1 MSGSLPSLRRAA
13 AFVLVA
19 SGTVIGLAGTDLVLP
34 AVPSLPAALGGTLER
49 AQLVLA
55 AFTGGTVVGLL
66 MFGELGNRFDQR
78 KLLAGSLLVYALVS
92 ALAAMAPSLDA
103 LIGLRAVQGASA
115 TAAAVFAP
123 GILRALYGD
132 EDAVGALGRISSIE
146 VLAPALGPIA
156 GLWLLNAFGWR
167 ASFHLLAAL
176 AFSLGL
182 LVLFWRR
189 LLPDAPRR
197 NGTGG
202 YRHLLSNWTF
212 VRSAIEHAAT
222 VGGLLLF
229 VFGAPTVFVVDLGA
243 TVTDFIIMQAIGI
256 TVFIVLANVS
266 GRLVKRFTVEWVV
279 RAGALIFAVGAVA
292 MLVYAVAGGADTA
305 IVTAIFLLV
314 NGGLGIR
321 GPAGFHQAIVAA
333 EDDAR
338 GSAFVIMAMLGVAAV
353 GTALVAPFITD
364 GLVPLAA
371 VTAMLAVTAL
381 LLRFSASP
389 ARA

>member
-1 MSGSLPSLRRAA
+1 MRRSA

-78 KLLAGSLLVYALVS
+78 KLLAASLLVYAIVS
-92 ALAAMAPSLDA
+92 ALAGTVGSLDA

-132 EDAVGALGRISSIE
+132 DDAVGALGRISSIE

-167 ASFHLLAAL
+167 ASFYLLATLSLCL
-176 AFSLGL
+176 AL
-182 LVLFWRR
+182 LVVFGREIIPAAKR
-189 LLPDAPRR
+189 Q

-202 YRHLLSNWTF
+202 YRGLLSNWTF
-212 VRSAIEHAAT
+212 LRNAVEHAAT
-222 VGGLLLF
+222 VGALLLF
-229 VFGAPTVFVVDLGA
+229 VFGAPTVFVVGLGA
-243 TVTDFIIMQAIGI
+243 TVTDFIVMQAIGI
-256 TVFIVLANVS
+256 TVFIVLANIS

-279 RAGALIFAVGAVA
+279 RVGAVMFA
-292 MLVYAVAGGADTA
+292 AGAVALFAYAIAGGGSAA
-305 IVTAIFLLV
+305 VVTAIFLVV
-314 NGGLGIR
+314 NAGLGVR

-338 GSAFVIMAMLGVAAV
+338 GSAFVIMAMLAVAAV

-371 VTAMLAVTAL
+371 VTAILALTAL
-381 LLRFSASP
+381 LLRFSARP
-389 ARA
+389 A